1 MVIHEAGLIP
11 IMLVFAAFITPL
23 FTLFT
28 RNRYFYATYML
39 IIATATSIL
48 SYRVLDAVV
57 KGDIIVYVFGGWPPP
72 LGITYTIDFMNGVLG
87 FLASILLLKV
97 SIYSFWYYEKV
108 NGYEWLTTLIL
119 LLIAGVMGCI
129 YTGDAFNFF
138 VMLEVLAVSSYALVS
153 FFKKRRWAVEA
164 SISYAFIGALAT
176 TFFLFGVSFI
186 YAAYGTL
193 NMADISAKAQ
203 SIDTYSLSSWSGICI
218 NDICFGNIA
227 LASAVSIALML
238 WALTFEAG
246 LFPNNYWLPSAYT
259 EAPTPASAI
268 FAGIVDKVGTYG
280 VLRILITLFP
290 ANSILMFKVFDM
302 PFRDVVLL
310 FLSVL
315 GIVTGCLGALIMS
328 IQRDVKRFLS
338 YSTISHIGLLF
349 TPFIGFISSQS
360 EEIMAKTLAAIIFH
374 SIVHALT
381 ESMLFIALGTLAVVS
396 GSRRIDSMK
405 GYGRPYPVISLSI
418 AIGMLSLLGLA
429 PLPGFFSKY
438 MLFLSMIESA
448 SYIQA
453 ISIIVISGI
462 SAIGYFRILYLL
474 FLSKPET
481 SQERHRISLPS
492 ILCIAVSIMLLILG
506 LAYIVFDIYGKLVY
520 YSETVT
526 SINGV
531 RRYVMAVDTIYLKLV
546 EGVGR

>member
-1 MVIHEAGLIP
+1 MIIHEAGLIP

-39 IIATATSIL
+39 VIATVTSIL

-108 NGYEWLTTLIL
+108 NGYEWLTTLML

-153 FFKKRRWAVEA
+153 FFKKRRWAIEA

-218 NDICFGNIA
+218 DDICFGNIA

-280 VLRILITLFP
+280 VLRILLTLFP
-290 ANSILMFKVFDM
+290 ANSILMFKVFGM

-360 EEIMAKTLAAIIFH
+360 EEIMAKTLAAVIFH
-374 SIVHALT
+374 SIAHALT

-405 GYGRPYPVISLSI
+405 GYGRLYPVISLSI

-462 SAIGYFRILYLL
+462 SAIGYFRMLYLL
-474 FLSKPET
+474 FLPKPET
-481 SQERHRISLPS
+481 SQERYRISLPS
-492 ILCIAVSIMLLILG
+492 ILCIAVSIILLILG
-506 LAYIVFDIYGKLVY
+506 LTYIMFDIYGKLIY

-531 RRYVMAVDTIYLKLV
+531 RRYIMAVDTVYLKLV
-546 EGVGR
+546 EGGGG

>member
-1 MVIHEAGLIP
+1 MIIHEAGLIP

-39 IIATATSIL
+39 VIATVTSIL

-108 NGYEWLTTLIL
+108 NGYEWLTTLML

-153 FFKKRRWAVEA
+153 FFKKRRWAIEA

-218 NDICFGNIA
+218 DDICFGNIA

-280 VLRILITLFP
+280 VLRILLTLFP

-360 EEIMAKTLAAIIFH
+360 EEIMAKTLAAVIFH
-374 SIVHALT
+374 SIAHALT

-405 GYGRPYPVISLSI
+405 GYGRLYPVISLSI

-462 SAIGYFRILYLL
+462 SAIGYFRMLYLL
-474 FLSKPET
+474 FLPKPET
-481 SQERHRISLPS
+481 SQERYRISLPS
-492 ILCIAVSIMLLILG
+492 ILCIAVSIILLILG
-506 LAYIVFDIYGKLVY
+506 LTYIMFDIYGKLIY

-531 RRYVMAVDTIYLKLV
+531 RRYIMAVDTIYLKLV
-546 EGVGR
+546 EGGGG